1 MPAAHTA
8 SPPPHSQQEGFPP
21 ALPASGTEI
30 HLDLKINSGGSDTLR
45 EPALFSLKPR
55 GSKGV
60 VTAGHSRSLCPMGL
74 EMSWPQNSEVTLA
87 VFSRIQTRK
96 ERHAESVGR
105 NLRKLSSSLGSSTS
119 LAHSSQCPREPD
131 ISQGQGIR
139 TVGAKANSVGPCPQA
154 ASSKFS
160 GGSRQ
165 QPDKHQHV
173 SIHNCKV
180 IERWGCR
187 ARRLYS
193 RGVISRWGG
202 TGEWPGGR
210 TA

>member
-1 MPAAHTA
+1 
-8 SPPPHSQQEGFPP
+8 
-21 ALPASGTEI
+21 
-30 HLDLKINSGGSDTLR
+30 
-45 EPALFSLKPR
+45 
-55 GSKGV
+55 
-60 VTAGHSRSLCPMGL
+60 MGL

-193 RGVISRWGG
+193 RGVTSRWGG
-202 TGEWPGGR
+202 NGGMAWR
-210 TA
+210 KDCLVPRDYPFIQQILTEHLFCAKHINEPKSSPSCGLC